1 MQLVVDFS
9 KFLGITRTRLVED
22 SLVMA
27 ATVHNLAAHAHNEMI
42 GELVRRY
49 GADAPITITVGPGPD
64 GGGEETVLI
73 DGIPPD
79 DITSALVIEEQT
91 GSASVFMDLV
101 DFDRPGVGT
110 VRLGPHVLVTRPM
123 MRTARL
129 PWPPDET
136 LGLVARLGE
145 MVGEEQAGKLVKLP
159 AVEQAAT

>member
-1 MQLVVDFS
+1 
-9 KFLGITRTRLVED
+9 
-22 SLVMA
+22 
-27 ATVHNLAAHAHNEMI
+27 
-42 GELVRRY
+42 
-49 GADAPITITVGPGPD
+49 
-64 GGGEETVLI
+64 VLI